1 MRGSQVRL
9 LPEIPINASVAQ
21 RIPFRQSL
29 IARHSSNKFGSALA
43 HGDLEH
49 PTSNGRGASWL
60 RPFSL
65 LLGIAQA
72 NLALRSELR
81 RVESCRKYRQDKGF
95 DRLLICMNVKAFV
108 IMPPPRDVQVFALLW

>member
-9 LPEIPINASVAQ
+9 LPEIPILTSVAQ
-21 RIPFRQSL
+21 
-29 IARHSSNKFGSALA
+29 G
-43 HGDLEH
+43 LEH
-49 PTSNGRGASWL
+49 LTSNGRAASWL

-72 NLALRSELR
+72 SLALRSELR

-95 DRLLICMNVKAFV
+95 DRLRMGEIVKAFV
-108 IMPPPRDVQVFALLW
+108 IMPPPRDVQVYALLWLGHPQVH